1 MTDLA
6 RWQPSYHMAASSGIT
21 YSRDFTLAT
30 VPGPYGTGT
39 TIVYLK
45 NEPPFN
51 PGREIITNRKS
62 TGNAYLTK
70 GGTTSIERITGVE
83 APTTSFEFDFD
94 TKAAFIPLLTL
105 FQDTSGA
112 SIGGT
117 TATTKT
123 FNCYSSSTV
132 SKYAV
137 LLRALETSKSQL
149 IKGAIAN
156 SVTISGTEGEAVT
169 MSVEWLGADMD
180 GDASSSVIAWAPTD
194 AESFLMFKDITC
206 GYSDGTTDPSETTV
220 DIVGFDI
227 TITNNAVARHY
238 NNATIQKYILGDFMV
253 EGTLRFPWGATTVGS
268 DTFFTHLNA
277 GTDFQIA
284 LYKNI
289 YLETNGSTVDG
300 EFSILLNVEADDSV
314 TTSDDEITNEV
325 SFTGIYDGT
334 SYPVSIH
341 LNDDCDRR
349 NY

>member
-1 MTDLA
+1 MGDLA

-30 VPGPYGTGT
+30 VPGPYGVGT

-62 TGNAYLTK
+62 TGRAYLTK

-83 APTTSFEFDFD
+83 APTTSFEFDFEA
-94 TKAAFIPLLTL
+94 KAAFIPLLTL
-105 FQDTSGA
+105 FQDVTTTLVASG
-112 SIGGT
+112 I
-117 TATTKT
+117 TKV
-123 FNCYSSSTV
+123 FNCYTSSAV

-137 LLRALETSKSQL
+137 LLRTLETIKSQL

-180 GDASSSVIAWAPTD
+180 GDASSGVTAWAPGD

-206 GYSDGTTDPSETTV
+206 GYSDGTTNPTGTTV

-227 TITNNAVARHY
+227 TMTNNAVARHY

-284 LYKNI
+284 FYKNS
-289 YLETNGSTVDG
+289 YLETSASTTAG
-300 EFSILLNVEADDSV
+300 EFSILLNVEADDVV

-325 SFTGIYDGT
+325 SFTGVYDGT